1 MFVWNE
7 WNLHVQ
13 VYGMPRFN
21 APGSYS
27 ESICANIYIHII
39 SLKVVFYDSLSL
51 KLFYF
56 SFNLL
61 HLVIYISRRHG
72 NSWNGGI
79 IRRKRINYFFTVLIF
94 VRFFNIWL
102 TFRLQIFI
110 FNITFLV
117 VTVCFLVWHLIIWI
131 ILILTHLIWIIY
143 FRHNLVWI
151 WFSQVFIWLMF
162 IAILRL
168 FNRLLCIWVSFFI
181 WQSLIWIILLILWL
195 FFL

>member
-1 MFVWNE
+1 
-7 WNLHVQ
+7 
-13 VYGMPRFN
+13 MPRFN

-61 HLVIYISRRHG
+61 HLVIYILRRHG
-72 NSWNGGI
+72 NSWNGWSIWRKGI
-79 IRRKRINYFFTVLIF
+79 NHFFKVFIF

-102 TFRLQIFI
+102 TFWLKIFI

-131 ILILTHLIWIIY
+131 ILILTHLIGIIY
-143 FRHNLVWI
+143 FRHSLVWI
-151 WFSQVFIWLMF
+151 WLSQVFIWLMF

-168 FNRLLCIWVSFFI
+168 FSRLLCIWVSFSRVSYFI

-195 FFL
+195 LFL